1 MRRKQMSKGNIYI
14 VSGPSGSGKDTLL
27 AELFKR
33 IDNIFFSI
41 SSITR
46 PMREGEKEGEKY
58 NFISKEKFISMI
70 GNNELLEHNN
80 YVGNYYGT
88 PKAPVLKASEEGKDV
103 IIEVDVNGA
112 AAIRSKLSDTV
123 SIFIMP
129 PSFEELR
136 KRLSGRGTESDE
148 VIAERMYKA
157 LEEIGRAKEYD
168 YIVVNDDLDTAVNN
182 AVSIIL
188 SNRLKLDKNLN
199 VIDEVLNN
207 VKS

>member
-1 MRRKQMSKGNIYI
+1 MSKGNIYI

-103 IIEVDVNGA
+103 NIN
-112 AAIRSKLSDTV
+112 L
-123 SIFIMP
+123 
-129 PSFEELR
+129 
-136 KRLSGRGTESDE
+136 
-148 VIAERMYKA
+148 
-157 LEEIGRAKEYD
+157 
-168 YIVVNDDLDTAVNN
+168 DDN
-182 AVSIIL
+182 IL
-188 SNRLKLDKNLN
+188 AFLTCL
-199 VIDEVLNN
+199 
-207 VKS
+207 